1 MQAVTEGD
9 RRKELA
15 TLLAQIQAH
24 PERDWSAARMRIAT
38 LNKLVGNKLAGK
50 SNVTGQLGNS
60 VDRADGAVNG
70 AIDSAKLTAATREQV
85 RAGAQITD
93 AKGNSIG
100 TVQSL
105 DGDNAVVVD
114 GGKLYNIP
122 LSALYS
128 KANSVTGPLV
138 TKLSRA
144 EIAAHAHG
152 SAQASAD
159 ARSH

>member
-1 MQAVTEGD
+1 M
-9 RRKELA
+9 RKSL
-15 TLLAQIQAH
+15 TLLAAG
-24 PERDWSAARMRIAT
+24 AALLGAPAIAQVGGVVGGT
-38 LNKLVGNKLAGK
+38 VDTTAQVGSGAVGNTAG
-50 SNVTGQLGNS
+50 NVTGQVGDT
-60 VDRADGAVNG
+60 VDRADSVVNG
-70 AIDSAKLTAATREQV
+70 TIDSTKLTAATREQV

-93 AKGNSIG
+93 VKGNSIG
-100 TVQSL
+100 TVQSV

-144 EIAAHAHG
+144 EIAAHVHG
-152 SAQASAD
+152 STQGSAEVKS
-159 ARSH
+159 R